1 MKKNILTLVFAI
13 FLSVTAFAQNGMTK
27 FEQLPATAQEF
38 IKTYFSD
45 YTIQYIFCDKE
56 FADVD
61 YKIRFEDG
69 TEIEFNAKGEWTDV
83 SSKQKCIPTGF
94 ILKEITDYVTTYHK
108 DMCITPNYVQG
119 RDNPDLRD
127 RWKPAHWEGAV
138 SESSK
143 SVYEAL
149 LQIHTLDTV
158 GVLADITVALADMK
172 VSILQINSQKAGA
185 DRVIIN
191 LKVSCKNVEHYS
203 SIVSRLRGL
212 KNILDVTRGFS

>member
-108 DMCITPNYVQG
+108 DMCITDIEREFNRITIELNDSLEIEFTSKG
-119 RDNPDLRD
+119 KL
-127 RWKPAHWEGAV
+127 V
-138 SESSK
+138 S
-143 SVYEAL
+143 Y
-149 LQIHTLDTV
+149 D
-158 GVLADITVALADMK
+158 D
-172 VSILQINSQKAGA
+172 
-185 DRVIIN
+185 
-191 LKVSCKNVEHYS
+191 
-203 SIVSRLRGL
+203 
-212 KNILDVTRGFS
+212 